1 MLKRHSL
8 NIEHWLKSKLV
19 WHVHKQSMKLK
30 RLYLNNDC
38 NYKGNFCRVIR
49 WKFLFSGGGG
59 ENLVGES
66 TGGIFSAVR
75 KFSANGGLPQ
85 SPNMEWQSNI
95 LGKKCLH
102 FLDEFTQEWSKECSF
117 LIEVYP
123 PFIIFGC
130 CPYFLDKYLM
140 LLSLVI
146 HLFFVFLSG
155 APTSVCLS
163 VGHHISGIIC
173 HVISIFGTHVEND
186 DISMGFF
193 HFLEILIF

>member
-1 MLKRHSL
+1 MG
-8 NIEHWLKSKLV
+8 
-19 WHVHKQSMKLK
+19 
-30 RLYLNNDC
+30 D
-38 NYKGNFCRVIR
+38 GD
-49 WKFLFSGGGG
+49 

-66 TGGIFSAVR
+66 TGGIFSGVR

-146 HLFFVFLSG
+146 HLFFCVFKWGTHLCL
-155 APTSVCLS
+155 SVCLL
-163 VGHHISGIIC
+163 GIISQESYIMWSVFVV
-173 HVISIFGTHVEND
+173 HMWKMMISPWFFFIFLKFWFSRLLGGLKGQKIAQNEK
-186 DISMGFF
+186 
-193 HFLEILIF
+193 

>member
-1 MLKRHSL
+1 MG
-8 NIEHWLKSKLV
+8 
-19 WHVHKQSMKLK
+19 
-30 RLYLNNDC
+30 D
-38 NYKGNFCRVIR
+38 GD
-49 WKFLFSGGGG
+49 

-66 TGGIFSAVR
+66 TGGIFSGVR

-146 HLFFVFLSG
+146 HLFFCVFKWGTHLCL
-155 APTSVCLS
+155 SVCLS
-163 VGHHISGIIC
+163 VGHHISGIIYN
-173 HVISIFGTHVEND
+173 VISICGTHVEND
-186 DISMGFF
+186 DISMVFF
-193 HFLEILIF
+193 SFSRNFDFLGC

>member
-1 MLKRHSL
+1 MGD
-8 NIEHWLKSKLV
+8 W
-19 WHVHKQSMKLK
+19 
-30 RLYLNNDC
+30 D
-38 NYKGNFCRVIR
+38 
-49 WKFLFSGGGG
+49 
-59 ENLVGES
+59 ENLVGDS
-66 TGGIFSAVR
+66 MGGIFAWVR
-75 KFSANGGLPQ
+75 KFPAYGGLPQ

-140 LLSLVI
+140 LLCLVI
-146 HLFFVFLSG
+146 HLFFCVFKWGFHL
-155 APTSVCLS
+155 CLS
-163 VGHHISGIIC
+163 VCWASYLRNYISC
-173 HVISIFGTHVEND
+173 DQYCGTHVKNG

-193 HFLEILIF
+193 SFSRNFDFLGC

>member
-1 MLKRHSL
+1 MG
-8 NIEHWLKSKLV
+8 
-19 WHVHKQSMKLK
+19 
-30 RLYLNNDC
+30 D
-38 NYKGNFCRVIR
+38 GD
-49 WKFLFSGGGG
+49 

-66 TGGIFSAVR
+66 TGGIFSRVR
-75 KFSANGGLPQ
+75 TFSANGGLPQ
-85 SPNMEWQSNI
+85 SSNMKWQSNI

-146 HLFFVFLSG
+146 HLFFCVFKWGTHL
-155 APTSVCLS
+155 CLS
-163 VGHHISGIIC
+163 VCWASYLRNHISCDQYLWYTCGKWWYL
-173 HVISIFGTHVEND
+173 H
-186 DISMGFF
+186 GFLSF
-193 HFLEILIF
+193 SRNFDFLGCLGG